1 MFQSESLQEKWKPL
15 LNYEGL
21 DEIKDPHRKAVT
33 AVLLENQ
40 EKFLR
45 EESAFSSSGMLME
58 QPTVNTQTS
67 ASALSVLIPIPTLYP
82 SEDAD
87 DTGFRTA
94 GFVADTEVVPIPA
107 SPSTKPVS
115 ALDALS
121 RPENAESTSL

>member
-45 EESAFSSSGMLME
+45 EEQSFSSNGMLME
-58 QPTVNTQTS
+58 QPTVNTNSGSTPVLVPVHLHQLLVS
-67 ASALSVLIPIPTLYP
+67 IPYLSVL
-82 SEDAD
+82 
-87 DTGFRTA
+87 
-94 GFVADTEVVPIPA
+94 FVVQCQTW
-107 SPSTKPVS
+107 SHMT
-115 ALDALS
+115 
-121 RPENAESTSL
+121 